1 MSYKLMVARFP
12 GQNQE
17 HPRSSGYLMK
27 LWPWLEKQA
36 DISNV
41 IPFCLSDTPITMS
54 RNQCVKLALSLGV
67 DYILMID
74 SDMHPDLY
82 PHAPEFFPE
91 AWKFMMDRRAKET
104 KYRIETERKMRAKY
118 ANTLGEKEHNLS
130 GRFTDIEL
138 RGTYP
143 PATIAAPYCGPPPQ
157 ECVYVFHWRANESQ
171 TADPAYQLHMID
183 RNDAAR
189 REGIEEVA
197 ALPTGLILYDA
208 RVFRNLPKPWFD
220 YEWADEEK
228 SQKATTEDV
237 YQTRNASLAHMPQFI
252 HWSCWAGHIKL
263 KTVGKPLPITT
274 DMVRKDFE
282 EAVLRGHRSDEKLV
296 YQGAGEV
303 IDEKDTENR
312 I

>member
-27 LWPWLEKQA
+27 LWAWLEKQA

-54 RNQCVKLALSLGV
+54 RNRCVKLALGMGV

-82 PHAPEFFPE
+82 PSAPEFFPE
-91 AWKFMMDRRAKET
+91 AWKFMMSRRKQEAAYE
-104 KYRIETERKMRAKY
+104 REERKALEAKY
-118 ANTLGEKEHNLS
+118 SNAQ
-130 GRFTDIEL
+130 EL
-138 RGTYP
+138 LDARLASVFP

-157 ECVYVFHWRANESQ
+157 ECVYVFHWRTQESL

-220 YEWADEEK
+220 YEWADDEK

-282 EAVLRGHRSDEKLV
+282 EAVLRGHRSDEKLI